1 MGGMLRQ
8 YEAAWYVWSSRS
20 KPVELRALRAQVGS
34 RLRLVTGVWKS
45 TGKPSIIFVLNK
57 ENDLTVYRCCW
68 NKYNLLEFT
77 VTFWSYICSTEFMCL
92 WSISMLKG
100 TPYSS
105 KIGFPG
111 GSVVKNLPA
120 NAGATGDVYSTPG
133 SKRSPEEG
141 NGNPFQYSCLENA
154 TDRGAWRGA
163 VHGVTKNQTQ
173 LSIAHNYWKMENK
186 WLGLTYPSGAIIIK

>member
-1 MGGMLRQ
+1 
-8 YEAAWYVWSSRS
+8 
-20 KPVELRALRAQVGS
+20 
-34 RLRLVTGVWKS
+34 
-45 TGKPSIIFVLNK
+45 
-57 ENDLTVYRCCW
+57 
-68 NKYNLLEFT
+68 
-77 VTFWSYICSTEFMCL
+77 
-92 WSISMLKG
+92 MLKG

-154 TDRGAWRGA
+154 TDRGAQWAA
-163 VHGVTKNQTQ
+163 VYEVARESHRTEQ
-173 LSIAHNYWKMENK
+173 LNNHHLQGQDSRCD
-186 WLGLTYPSGAIIIK
+186 IISS